1 MMLCTDWYD
10 NGVPDSFGRE
20 LFEPDLGRIMPHLE
34 RAMEMVPAMQ
44 NAEIQSVISGPITYN
59 AENAGLIGPVEGP
72 LNYWLLGGLGYGIIH
87 GGGVGKYVADWIRTG
102 EPPYDLIELD
112 ANRYGCG
119 ADRSYTHAKSRET
132 YGLNNAVGYPKEE
145 RFAGRPTKRAAQTS
159 ALYDELKSAG
169 AEFGFHNGWEQ
180 PHWFGLTEEERRYE
194 PSFRRGNWFPAMQRE
209 CEGVLNR
216 AGVMDITPFS
226 KFEISGPRAGEFLDL
241 VTANRLPKVNR
252 TCITHMLTPRGRVF
266 SEMTLTCLPADDGQ
280 QKFLALTGSGSEMH
294 DLIWLK
300 DWRHKLRFQ
309 DGVKIDNVTDSIGCL
324 SVAGPLSRE
333 ILQSLTSESLD
344 AGSYPFLQA
353 KQLQIDG
360 VDCLAIRI
368 SYTGELGW
376 ELYCGIGEL
385 PRLYKSIWRSG
396 QPRGLVNF
404 GSYAMNSL
412 RLEKGFAMWGA
423 EMNCDTGPL
432 EAGLGGFIRLGKS
445 ADFVGKA
452 AVAEAK
458 LKLQQDGAR
467 QLRMLRVDSVDV
479 DPEGNES
486 VWLDGKVVGNTTS
499 GSYSFSR
506 GHGLAFAYVPAS
518 LGAGTQLEVDL
529 LGRRVPAVVLSKPP
543 LLPEQARKK
552 KPEAAS
558 LLHSIVFL
566 FGGLVRVLHQ
576 HLAAAGNA
584 PVVRPAHGGRVWP
597 TAGRVQVLPVVPA
610 RPGSNPR
617 FSAHFHSAAPGDV
630 LLGAGWES
638 ASFGGELLGDG
649 ADVIGLEAA
658 AAANVA
664 DAKVA
669 LRFSRSK
676 PAFISLIA
684 SRVTNG
690 SKWQLTPTSFAP
702 ARAIRTAQSPAELPC
717 MSPCGPMHIVQA
729 TGSPVSSPTC
739 GGGGV
744 YSHSTKSAPSALKVC
759 IWPRKMAWIE
769 ALSPPLSRV
778 ASIGKLVLAGIVS
791 ERLHHIRAGSEKL
804 AMQLLH
810 SFWVLDHRFRCP
822 RPRLDVAALL
832 QGEHEAA
839 VSNDNLAVVKP
850 LQNAASFPQTHPE
863 FLRCSVAPVG
873 KLVLAGIV
881 SERLHHIRAGSE
893 KLAMKL
899 LYSFRVFDH
908 RFRCPRPRL
917 DVAALLQGEHEA
929 AVSNDNLAVVKPLHN
944 AASFVRHGA
953 LAPRGFSTRDF
964 STRDFSTRDF
974 STRQL
979 RHESIRGPTIS
990 RASAHRVVIRL
1001 LWGILL
1007 MGRWCL
1013 LFSGRHLHR
1022 GLLHRQIVIRFLFR
1036 GSTQSFPLR
1045 TGEHGDGGACIDLHV
1060 DGLAI
1065 DNKWLGGHVD
1075 SVDGAHVAEMHQ
1087 RSLLIPLLGPAL
1099 GRQSSR
1105 FELDRASPAA
1115 VRQQLCTTTS

>member
-1 MMLCTDWYD
+1 MLNCSKINKSLACATKAGRLTSSWPASVRAVSSSTEQQRQHPLSKRSSNEAEVVIIGGGIVGVSTAYHLAKAGVKDVVLLEKSELTAGSTWHAAGLTTFFHPGINVRRVHYYSMQLYSQLEAETDQPVGLHTPGSLRLITTPTRMDEARYQMSRAAWCQAEQHLVGPEKCLELCPLLNMSTVLGGIYNPGDGHIDPYSVTMALAAGARKYGAELYQNSQVRATSQDSKGIWTIVTDHGELKSKHLVNAAGFHARDVGKLSGLDLPIIPVHHQYVITKAVPEVVELKRELPVLRDLEASYYLRQEKQGLLVGPYESAENMMLCTDWYD

-112 ANRYGCG
+112 ANRYGWW

-280 QKFLALTGSGSEMH
+280 QKFRALTGSGSEMH

-396 QPRGLVNF
+396 QPLGLVNF

-518 LGAGTQLEVDL
+518 LGASTQLEVDL

-552 KPEAAS
+552 TPE
-558 LLHSIVFL
+558 
-566 FGGLVRVLHQ
+566 
-576 HLAAAGNA
+576 
-584 PVVRPAHGGRVWP
+584 
-597 TAGRVQVLPVVPA
+597 
-610 RPGSNPR
+610 
-617 FSAHFHSAAPGDV
+617 
-630 LLGAGWES
+630 
-638 ASFGGELLGDG
+638 
-649 ADVIGLEAA
+649 
-658 AAANVA
+658 
-664 DAKVA
+664 
-669 LRFSRSK
+669 
-676 PAFISLIA
+676 
-684 SRVTNG
+684 
-690 SKWQLTPTSFAP
+690 
-702 ARAIRTAQSPAELPC
+702 
-717 MSPCGPMHIVQA
+717 
-729 TGSPVSSPTC
+729 
-739 GGGGV
+739 
-744 YSHSTKSAPSALKVC
+744 
-759 IWPRKMAWIE
+759 
-769 ALSPPLSRV
+769 V
-778 ASIGKLVLAGIVS
+778 ASV
-791 ERLHHIRAGSEKL
+791 GS
-804 AMQLLH
+804 
-810 SFWVLDHRFRCP
+810 
-822 RPRLDVAALL
+822 
-832 QGEHEAA
+832 G
-839 VSNDNLAVVKP
+839 
-850 LQNAASFPQTHPE
+850 
-863 FLRCSVAPVG
+863 
-873 KLVLAGIV
+873 
-881 SERLHHIRAGSE
+881 
-893 KLAMKL
+893 
-899 LYSFRVFDH
+899 
-908 RFRCPRPRL
+908 
-917 DVAALLQGEHEA
+917 
-929 AVSNDNLAVVKPLHN
+929 
-944 AASFVRHGA
+944 
-953 LAPRGFSTRDF
+953 
-964 STRDFSTRDF
+964 
-974 STRQL
+974 
-979 RHESIRGPTIS
+979 
-990 RASAHRVVIRL
+990 
-1001 LWGILL
+1001 
-1007 MGRWCL
+1007 
-1013 LFSGRHLHR
+1013 
-1022 GLLHRQIVIRFLFR
+1022 
-1036 GSTQSFPLR
+1036 
-1045 TGEHGDGGACIDLHV
+1045 
-1060 DGLAI
+1060 
-1065 DNKWLGGHVD
+1065 
-1075 SVDGAHVAEMHQ
+1075 
-1087 RSLLIPLLGPAL
+1087 
-1099 GRQSSR
+1099 
-1105 FELDRASPAA
+1105 
-1115 VRQQLCTTTS
+1115 QQ